1 MKKIVFVL
9 LLLITTNLSAVVI
22 VPQYHES
29 VIPADNSLH
38 TSLKLKDYHYKCE
51 KCGNEF
57 VMANM
62 LYHENTDMYFY
73 YRSKN
78 GLKFLQ
84 PFEGENLC
92 KKCRDKRFLKIGLGI
107 SFFIILVIIISVYY
121 IKKID

>member
-1 MKKIVFVL
+1 MKKIIILL

-22 VPQYHES
+22 VPRHHRVE
-29 VIPADNSLH
+29 VPVDNSLH
-38 TSLKLKDYHYKCE
+38 TSLTLKDYHYKCE

-57 VMANM
+57 VIASM

-73 YRSKN
+73 YRCKD

-92 KKCRDKRFLKIGLGI
+92 KKCRDKRFSKSLGI
-107 SFFIILVIIISVYY
+107 ALFLSFLVIIIFVWY
-121 IKKID
+121 IKKCD